1 MANPQYVILELAATS
16 KRLEKEDIIK
26 RELVKVNVEFF
37 DGARLAL
44 DNLITFG
51 VKKVPIHGGPD
62 GQGLPWAAFKQLTDL
77 LSSRQL
83 TGHAARDAIELT
95 MSAATVSEW
104 NDWYRRI
111 LIKDLRC
118 GITESTINKM
128 IKETPT
134 VAPVPVFECM
144 LAQPGE
150 KHEKKLVGSK
160 LVEPKLDGM
169 RILTFVNM
177 ENRTVT
183 QYSREGHVLENFTH
197 ITSQIE
203 QHMDLLDR
211 SYVLDG
217 EIVSDSFRK
226 LMKQAKRKYDVQATD
241 ARLMLFDIVP
251 LSEFLSG
258 NCTMSQKKRSIM
270 LRNFKPVFDTFKYV
284 DVIEQE
290 EMDLSTAIGEIQLAG
305 FNQQAIDRGFE
316 GIMIKSP
323 TAKYQLKRTT
333 DWLKVKPWIEVSLTI
348 VGAEE
353 GTGRNVGRL
362 GDLLCEGVDD
372 GKRIVCSVGSGFSDQ
387 QRQEIWDSLADQIGQ
402 VVEIRADAL
411 TQNQKDPSVYSLR
424 FPRFQMFRGFKAG
437 EKI

>member
-1 MANPQYVILELAATS
+1 MTNPQDVILDLAAVS
-16 KRLEKEDIIK
+16 GRLEKEAIIK
-26 RELVKVNVEFF
+26 RELVAVNTEFF

-51 VKKVPIHGGPD
+51 VKKVPTHGGPD

-104 NDWYRRI
+104 NNWYRRI

-118 GITESTINKM
+118 GVTESTINKM
-128 IKETPT
+128 IKFHPA
-134 VAPVPVFECM
+134 VAEIPVFICM
-144 LAQPGE
+144 LAHDGA
-150 KHEKKLVGSK
+150 KHEKKIKGVK

-183 QYSREGHVLENFTH
+183 QYSREGRVFDNFTH
-197 ITSQIE
+197 ITDLME
-203 QHMDLLDR
+203 QHIDLLDR

-241 ARLMLFDIVP
+241 ARLMLFDIIP

-258 NCTMSQKKRSIM
+258 QSTMTQKKRSAM

-284 DVIEQE
+284 DVIQQQE
-290 EMDLSTAIGEIQLAG
+290 IDLDTAVGEIQLDG
-305 FNQQAIDRGFE
+305 VNQQAIADGFE
-316 GIMIKSP
+316 GIMLKSP

-333 DWLKVKPWIEVSLTI
+333 DWLKIKPWIEVSLTI

-353 GTGRNVGRL
+353 GTGRNAGRL
-362 GDLLCEGVDD
+362 GDLLCEGVED
-372 GKRIVCSVGSGFSDQ
+372 GKKIVVSVGSGFTDEL
-387 QRQEIWDSLADQIGQ
+387 RREIWDSLADQIGQ
-402 VVEIRADAL
+402 VIEVRADAM
-411 TQNQKDPSVYSLR
+411 TQNQDDPSVYSLR
-424 FPRFQMFRGFKAG
+424 FPRFRSFRGFKVG